1 MNKIKFFGEHKRF
14 SGLIGRLSEV
24 IPTKLA
30 NAKVENWNSE
40 FENIYWDRNHES
52 NPKELCGK
60 LHALQYF
67 KNVQLLHK
75 VPEAISDVGGGVNGG
90 VLPLLNAKRKDL
102 FDPLKP
108 ILSGIDSHGYLA
120 DAIPDKFSNYDVVF
134 CLEALDHCS
143 DSENFYKSLE
153 RVCGLVKSH
162 GLLFFEIPIRKSPVN
177 GHPVS
182 LKDFSR
188 QAIKNFIV
196 ECGFILID
204 GYDYGPNFNSPRS
217 FGIVALKS

>member
-1 MNKIKFFGEHKRF
+1 MRYFGEHLRWASLVGK
-14 SGLIGRLSEV
+14 LSEFLPAFV
-24 IPTKLA
+24 SDS
-30 NAKVENWNSE
+30 KVEKWNSE
-40 FENIYWDRNHES
+40 FENVYWDSNHET
-52 NPKELCGK
+52 NPIELSGK
-60 LHALQYF
+60 LHALRYF
-67 KNVQLLHK
+67 RNVQLLDK

-90 VLPLLNAKRKDL
+90 VLPLLNAKQKDL

-108 ILSGIDSHGYLA
+108 SLAGIESHGYLA
-120 DAIPDKFSNYDVVF
+120 DAIPHKFSNYDVVF

-143 DSENFYKSLE
+143 DRENFYKSLE
-153 RVCGLVKSH
+153 RVCGLVRPQ

-188 QAIKNFIV
+188 QDIKRFIV
-196 ECGFILID
+196 ECGFILVD